1 MNKQAFLE
9 ETYNSAFKDELEK
22 LAEQNSKLKKS
33 LKVGGVLL
41 AAGLTGF
48 GAGKV
53 IKRVMRN
60 ASLKNL
66 KSSEDILN
74 KVINIKSSLDSDK
87 ANFLLKNKIMR
98 SGQSKVDKITNKT
111 DSILDMI

>member
-1 MNKQAFLE
+1 MA
-9 ETYNSAFKDELEK
+9 
-22 LAEQNSKLKKS
+22 
-33 LKVGGVLL
+33 
-41 AAGLTGF
+41 GF
-48 GAGKV
+48 GVGSIA
-53 IKRVMRN
+53 KRIMRN
-60 ASLKNL
+60 ASLKKL